1 MTLPNSGT
9 ISASMI
15 NAEWTRGN
23 TSRFALSADGAG
35 LIGKPSISTIRY
47 SDFYG
52 KSALNPQ
59 PPVGSGG
66 TVQDKNGYRHH
77 IFSSSGQFCITKSAV
92 DGKPVDIQ
100 YLCVGGGA
108 GGGGGGEYGNDKSEM
123 GGGGGAGGMLTGSI
137 DDSVACYSLNVGYGG
152 AGGVAYP
159 SIGRGGNGGA
169 SSVTIGSYKS
179 ALGGGVVEA

>member
-1 MTLPNSGT
+1 MDPS
-9 ISASMI
+9 
-15 NAEWTRGN
+15 N

-92 DGKPVDIQ
+92 DGKPVTFSTSASATV
-100 YLCVGGGA
+100 L
-108 GGGGGGEYGNDKSEM
+108 
-123 GGGGGAGGMLTGSI
+123 
-137 DDSVACYSLNVGYGG
+137 VAAAVVSTAMTRLKW
-152 AGGVAYP
+152 AAVAVP
-159 SIGRGGNGGA
+159 
-169 SSVTIGSYKS
+169 
-179 ALGGGVVEA
+179 VEC